1 MLKLLVASSKGGCG
15 KSTIASNLAAYFAL
29 KGKATVL
36 ADADRQGS
44 SRNWCE
50 KRAVLDSAVLPLDA
64 TRKGWQKHV
73 PDDADCL
80 VIDSGAGIRA
90 SEVAEFLDDVNTLVV
105 PVLPSVVDLE
115 ATAPFLAE
123 LAALPRIRKHKVAVG
138 LVANRTKPWTQLT
151 QQASE
156 RIGAFPFPLVAQLR
170 DTQAYSL
177 MNGLGKS
184 IFDYHSEAV
193 RSHQEDWQKLLRWL
207 KKHGD

>member
-50 KRAVLDSAVLPLDA
+50 KRAALDSAVLPLDA

-105 PVLPSVVDLE
+105 PVLL
-115 ATAPFLAE
+115 L
-123 LAALPRIRKHKVAVG
+123 G
-138 LVANRTKPWTQLT
+138 LTV
-151 QQASE
+151 
-156 RIGAFPFPLVAQLR
+156 I
-170 DTQAYSL
+170 
-177 MNGLGKS
+177 
-184 IFDYHSEAV
+184 
-193 RSHQEDWQKLLRWL
+193 
-207 KKHGD
+207 

>member
-1 MLKLLVASSKGGCG
+1 MNGL
-15 KSTIASNLAAYFAL
+15 
-29 KGKATVL
+29 
-36 ADADRQGS
+36 
-44 SRNWCE
+44 
-50 KRAVLDSAVLPLDA
+50 RAVL
-64 TRKGWQKHV
+64 
-73 PDDADCL
+73 
-80 VIDSGAGIRA
+80 
-90 SEVAEFLDDVNTLVV
+90 
-105 PVLPSVVDLE
+105 
-115 ATAPFLAE
+115 
-123 LAALPRIRKHKVAVG
+123 ALPRIRKHKVAVG